1 MVKLVYKVMCLEGIA
16 ISMKENGNK
25 AYHWRTVL
33 FNHLMI
39 FAAAALYMVVMV
51 KLRIYC
57 PIRHFTGI
65 PCAGCGMSRAAFCL
79 LQLDVEG
86 SLYNNP
92 ALIPCLTAIFFLA
105 HRNTCMLRWI
115 NKTVVNIIMY
125 AGFAFTVATYLVR
138 LIFFE
143 IP

>member
-1 MVKLVYKVMCLEGIA
+1 M
-16 ISMKENGNK
+16 ENDNK
-25 AYHWRTVL
+25 TNRRQTVL
-33 FNHLMI
+33 FNHLLI
-39 FAAAALYMVVMV
+39 FAASALYMVIMV

-79 LQLDVEG
+79 LHLDIKG

-92 ALIPCLTAIFFLA
+92 ALIPCFAAFFFLI
-105 HRNTCMLRWI
+105 HRNTHMMKRVSKRI
-115 NKTVVNIIMY
+115 VNIIMY
-125 AGFAFTVATYLVR
+125 MGFAFTAISYLVR